1 MTVMT
6 GFAEAYNNAESTFTR
21 RVILSIVAPQVDF
34 KLLSSFIPGI
44 TLYRYTAARTHA
56 AEFGIGAL
64 VKRSPRTIER
74 FFPAQIAHFID
85 FFISSHICVDMP
97 FGEKI
102 LKLSNGTEL
111 HVPNTIRSLV
121 PTKIIEQYYLYC
133 HQMCFGFEALG
144 PSSLYKILEIC
155 KASTRKA
162 FQGLNNFVADGSN
175 AFLGL
180 AKLVDTLPIDSNEK
194 RRLVKCLK
202 RAKLYLKSDFK
213 VHVSRSSCV
222 ADHCVGFALSDSKT
236 LCFQSECDHQHD
248 EQWIEC
254 VMMRS
259 TLFDIKE
266 AIRSNTSKDMI
277 DRVIYDFDEYV
288 DAILAWKAHLVRCVN
303 QDLCRT
309 KIMHHLSPKAVHLN
323 LDWAMK

>member
-1 MTVMT
+1 MT
-6 GFAEAYNNAESTFTR
+6 GFAEAYNNAASTFTR
-21 RVILSIVAPQVDF
+21 RVILSIVAPQIGF

-44 TLYRYTAARTHA
+44 TPYRYITARTHA
-56 AEFGIGAL
+56 TELGTGAL
-64 VKRSPRTIER
+64 VKRSPRIIQR

-85 FFISSHICVDMP
+85 FVISSHICIDMP

-102 LKLSNGTEL
+102 LKLSDGTEL

-133 HQMCFGFEALG
+133 RQMCFGFEPLG
-144 PSSLYKILEIC
+144 SSSLYKILDIC
-155 KASTRKA
+155 KASTRQA

-180 AKLVDTLPIDSNEK
+180 TKLVDALPIDSDLKK
-194 RRLVKCLK
+194 RLTKDLH
-202 RAKLYLKSDFK
+202 RAKQYFKSDFK
-213 VHVSRSSCV
+213 VHISRSSCV
-222 ADHCVGFALSDSKT
+222 ADHCVVFALSDSKSP
-236 LCFQSECDHQHD
+236 CFQSQCDHQHD
-248 EQWIEC
+248 GHCMEC

-266 AIRSNTSKDMI
+266 AIRSNTSKAII
-277 DRVIYDFDEYV
+277 DRVIYDFEEYV
-288 DAILAWKAHLVRCVN
+288 DAILNWKAHLVRCIN

-309 KIMHHLSPKAVHLN
+309 KIMHDLSPTSVHLN